1 MSPHRRGDENR
12 SEPGH
17 RQKPS
22 ARWVAAGSSVEAMT
36 GCSVQGCQRRC
47 RIVKHVLRRLLEDE
61 CLDRAAGLGFYALLS
76 AAPAILAMVSLLGV
90 VGEAES
96 TTEAVLSLAHD
107 VSAEAASAIQPF
119 IVELTESS
127 SAGATLIGSLALAV

>member
-1 MSPHRRGDENR
+1 MSPDRRRDEHC

-17 RQKPS
+17 GQKPS
-22 ARWVAAGSSVEAMT
+22 ARCVSAGSSVDAMT
-36 GCSVQGCQRRC
+36 DRSLNAAPGRW

-90 VGEAES
+90 VGEADS
-96 TTEAVLSLAHD
+96 TTEEIGRAH
-107 VSAEAASAIQPF
+107 V
-119 IVELTESS
+119 
-127 SAGATLIGSLALAV
+127 

>member
-1 MSPHRRGDENR
+1 MTDRSLNAAPRR
-12 SEPGH
+12 
-17 RQKPS
+17 
-22 ARWVAAGSSVEAMT
+22 W
-36 GCSVQGCQRRC
+36 
-47 RIVKHVLRRLLEDE
+47 RIVKHVLRRMLEDE

-127 SAGATLIGSLALAV
+127 SAGATLIGSLALAIWSSSKYIGAFGRDQKSTRLNSSHSH

>member
-1 MSPHRRGDENR
+1 MSPDRRGDEHC

-17 RQKPS
+17 GQKPS
-22 ARWVAAGSSVEAMT
+22 ARCVSAGRSVEAT
-36 GCSVQGCQRRC
+36 TDRSLSAAPRRW
-47 RIVKHVLRRLLEDE
+47 RIVKPVLRRMLEDD

-96 TTEAVLSLAHD
+96 TTEAVLSLA
-107 VSAEAASAIQPF
+107 
-119 IVELTESS
+119 
-127 SAGATLIGSLALAV
+127 